1 MEFST
6 TVQTTISPHTQK
18 PFVSRD
24 YPSVQAVDEAIVKSK
39 AAQKE
44 WAKVPL
50 KERIE
55 IGRRFIVSVRDALY
69 FITEADGNA
78 YRKNSG
84 RRQTR
89 SRSS

>member
-6 TVQTTISPHTQK
+6 TVQTTITPHTQE

-55 IGRRFIVSVRDALY
+55 IGRRFIVSAQSHAVLY
-69 FITEADGNA
+69 
-78 YRKNSG
+78 Y
-84 RRQTR
+84 
-89 SRSS
+89 